1 MTHSKQLH
9 PVKQSYGV
17 IANIQNLCAALNIS
31 EAELNAARAIPQADR
46 YEQGEV
52 EKKDG
57 SPRVV
62 YNPHYLL
69 RRIQRR
75 INRRLFADSSM
86 VRWPDHIFG
95 SIPNDDYFGS
105 NVPHR
110 DYANCAAQHC
120 QAKSILS
127 VDIQNFFS
135 NIHVDLVRDVF
146 ENFFKFP
153 PDVSDALVD
162 ICCLENG
169 IVQGALTSSY
179 IATLCLFRY
188 EGALVAKLG
197 YKNLVYTRLVDDITI
212 SSKVSHYDFDYA
224 LSQIESMLA
233 SAGLPLNKRKTQI
246 QYASMKP
253 LIVHGLRVDY
263 QQPRLP
269 PEEPRRIRAAVKNLE
284 MLAQSPGYRASRTYR
299 KDFNRCMGRVNKLAR
314 VGHSQHVP
322 LATRLKRILPLASHK
337 DIERAEKLIARLQ
350 LDVAKPNYTSS
361 FWFYKRINVASERLG
376 ILKRSFP
383 AKAAELRKTL
393 SVLKSQS
400 AYE

>member
-1 MTHSKQLH
+1 M
-9 PVKQSYGV
+9 
-17 IANIQNLCAALNIS
+17 
-31 EAELNAARAIPQADR
+31 
-46 YEQGEV
+46 
-52 EKKDG
+52 
-57 SPRVV
+57 
-62 YNPHYLL
+62 
-69 RRIQRR
+69 
-75 INRRLFADSSM
+75 
-86 VRWPDHIFG
+86 
-95 SIPNDDYFGS
+95 
-105 NVPHR
+105 
-110 DYANCAAQHC
+110 
-120 QAKSILS
+120 
-127 VDIQNFFS
+127 
-135 NIHVDLVRDVF
+135 
-146 ENFFKFP
+146 
-153 PDVSDALVD
+153 
-162 ICCLENG
+162 
-169 IVQGALTSSY
+169 
-179 IATLCLFRY
+179 
-188 EGALVAKLG
+188 
-197 YKNLVYTRLVDDITI
+197 
-212 SSKVSHYDFDYA
+212 
-224 LSQIESMLA
+224 
-233 SAGLPLNKRKTQI
+233 
-246 QYASMKP
+246 
-253 LIVHGLRVDY
+253 DY